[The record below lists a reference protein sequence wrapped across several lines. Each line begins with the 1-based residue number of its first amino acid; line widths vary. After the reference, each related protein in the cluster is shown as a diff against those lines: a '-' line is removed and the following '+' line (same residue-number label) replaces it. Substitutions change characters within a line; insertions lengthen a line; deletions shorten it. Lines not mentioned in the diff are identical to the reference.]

1 MVETLTVTLS
11 EYPAYLAVI
20 VAEPALFPVTVPP
33 ETVATVV
40 LDDDQVAEEVT
51 SFAEVRVPL
60 VYVMYDAVADV
71 FSPTLI
77 DEFDMLTSRLW
88 VTASLT
94 VTVADAVYP
103 LYVAFIADVPD
114 DFPVMVPPETVA
126 TVVLPLLHEADD
138 VTSLLDDLTPS
149 AYVIY
154 VAVAVVVSPTLI
166 DESASFT
173 SSA

>member
-1 MVETLTVTLS
+1 
-11 EYPAYLAVI
+11 
-20 VAEPALFPVTVPP
+20 
-33 ETVATVV
+33 
-40 LDDDQVAEEVT
+40 
-51 SFAEVRVPL
+51 
-60 VYVMYDAVADV
+60 
-71 FSPTLI
+71 
-77 DEFDMLTSRLW
+77 MLTSRLW
-88 VTASLT
+88 VTTSLT

-173 SSA
+173 SNA